1 MENLDIFKDFEQL
14 NLFGESEEQVL
25 KNSLQDKF
33 IIPPF
38 SVFDAKQS
46 YWQKRKKQWLKLG
59 IKSELGREATT
70 FSMKEWADKAREKGN
85 LEGNNI
91 PSDTSIFDPVL
102 CELAYKW
109 FCIRGGI
116 FLMYLVVA
124 VFVVLLQII

>member
-1 MENLDIFKDFEQL
+1 MAIKKGKRSMEKLDIFKECEQL
-14 NLFGESEEQVL
+14 NLFGETQEEEL
-25 KNSLQDKF
+25 KNSLLDKF

-38 SVFDAKQS
+38 SVFDTKQS
-46 YWQKRKKQWLKLG
+46 YWQNRKKQWLRLG

-85 LEGNNI
+85 LKGNNI

-109 FCIRGGI
+109 FCMRGGVYTRYI
-116 FLMYLVVA
+116 
-124 VFVVLLQII
+124 